1 MTTSLKPIRFNK
13 TPTQGMWVVDVE
25 GYGELAV
32 VHNTDMEP
40 KRDSGE
46 LWIESNYNMFKSMG
60 NGRSTQGAA
69 NRWMAAFNKM
79 DFVVVQ
85 KDAAGSDS
93 RDGYIAVFQVDEKV
107 ITEGGYSARLIQ
119 RMTK

>member
-13 TPTQGMWVVDVE
+13 TPTQGMWVVDVKD
-25 GYGELAV
+25 YGELAV
-32 VHNTDMEP
+32 VHNTEMRVR
-40 KRDSGE
+40 KDSGE
-46 LWIESNYNMFKSMG
+46 RWIESNYNMFNSIG

-69 NRWMAAFNKM
+69 NRFIAAFNKM

-85 KDAAGSDS
+85 RDAAGSDS
-93 RDGYIAVFQVDEKV
+93 RDGYVAVFQVDEKS
-107 ITEGGYSARLIQ
+107 ITEDGYSARLIQ

>member
-13 TPTQGMWVVDVE
+13 TPTQGMWVVDVKD
-25 GYGELAV
+25 YGELAV
-32 VHNTDMEP
+32 VHNTD
-40 KRDSGE
+40 KHRDKKSGE
-46 LWIESNYNMFKSMG
+46 FWIKSNHNMLNSMG

-85 KDAAGSDS
+85 KDAEGSES
-93 RDGYIAVFQVDEKV
+93 RDGYVAVFQVDEKSM
-107 ITEGGYSARLIQ
+107 TEEGYSMRLIQ